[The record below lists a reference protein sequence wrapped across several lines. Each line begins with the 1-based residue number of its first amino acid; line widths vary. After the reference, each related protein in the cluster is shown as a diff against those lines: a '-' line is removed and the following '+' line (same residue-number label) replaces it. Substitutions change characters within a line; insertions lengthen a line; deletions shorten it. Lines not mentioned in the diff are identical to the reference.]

1 VIVLGLTGG
10 VGMGKSTA
18 AGMLRRMRVPVHDAD
33 AAVHRLLAKGGAAVA
48 PVAHAFPEAL
58 RGGAIDRQVLGARVF
73 ADPADLK
80 RLEGIVHPLVRRDQV
95 AFLRRQRARRA
106 PLAVLDIPLLF
117 ETGGQRRCDAVL
129 TMTAA
134 PFLQHQRV
142 LRRLGMTEAKFKG
155 MLARQMPDYRRR
167 RDADFVVSSGLDRGI
182 TYRHLRRIVDF
193 LHRRES

>member
-48 PVAHAFPEAL
+48 PVAQAFPEAL

-73 ADPADLK
+73 TDPADLK
-80 RLEGIVHPLVRRDQV
+80 RLEGIVHPLVRRAQI

-129 TMTAA
+129 TMTVA
-134 PFLQHQRV
+134 PFLQRQRV
-142 LRRLGMTEAKFKG
+142 LRRPGMTEAKFTG
-155 MLARQMPDYRRR
+155 MLARQVPDYRRR
-167 RDADFVVSSGLDRGI
+167 RDADFVVSSGLGRGI
-182 TYRHLRRIVDF
+182 TYCRLRRIVDA
-193 LHRRES
+193 LRRRES